1 MTTSL
6 ILCVLCADPPVVT
19 HLQAERINSSQIMM
33 SWERP
38 KTNDVPVTH
47 YTIKYYP
54 LIPDNHMQDSVVRY
68 LTTNET
74 EVVVKY
80 LDPSLSY
87 SISVAA
93 NNGAGRGN
101 YSEIMMMECKCPSEY
116 CSAFCKTF
124 PEPDKS
130 TSSPFL
136 QGTSTPTI
144 ESSYPV
150 ATYAAFATVV
160 VVVLV
165 LSLVLVVCI
174 LTMAVWRKKTHSRHL
189 RYM

>member
-1 MTTSL
+1 M
-6 ILCVLCADPPVVT
+6 LCADPPVVT
-19 HLQAERINSSQIMM
+19 HLQAERITSSQITM
-33 SWERP
+33 SWELP
-38 KTNDVPVTH
+38 KTNDVPVTN
-47 YTIKYYP
+47 YTIKFYP
-54 LIPDNHMQDSVVRY
+54 LIPDIHMQDSLVRY

-93 NNGAGRGN
+93 NNGVGRGN
-101 YSEIMMMECKCPSEY
+101 YSMECKCSSEY
-116 CSAFCKTF
+116 CSGFCKTF
-124 PEPDKS
+124 PEPDRS
-130 TSSPFL
+130 TSIPFL
-136 QGTSTPTI
+136 RGTSTPTK

-150 ATYAAFATVV
+150 GTYAAFATVV
-160 VVVLV
+160 VVVVV

-174 LTMAVWRKKTHSRHL
+174 VIMAVWRKKIHSRHL

>member
-1 MTTSL
+1 
-6 ILCVLCADPPVVT
+6 
-19 HLQAERINSSQIMM
+19 M

-38 KTNDVPVTH
+38 KTNDVPVTN

-54 LIPDNHMQDSVVRY
+54 LIPDNHMQDSIVRY

-80 LDPSLSY
+80 LDPSWNY

-93 NNGAGRGN
+93 NNGAGRGI
-101 YSEIMMMECKCPSEY
+101 YSEIIMECKCPSKY
-116 CSAFCKTF
+116 CSGFCKTF
-124 PEPDKS
+124 PEPDRS
-130 TSSPFL
+130 TSPFL
-136 QGTSTPTI
+136 QSTSTPTI

-150 ATYAAFATVV
+150 VTYAVFATVV
-160 VVVLV
+160 VVVVV

-174 LTMAVWRKKTHSRHL
+174 LTMAVWRKKTHSRLL
-189 RYM
+189 RK